1 MQVANFFKKLKPYY
15 FRLLAGVLFCVL
27 LLSTWFL
34 FSQKPD
40 YPEEIH
46 ISLQEQLKHIIQEA
60 FYNKEEGVHN
70 LQFQKMQTSVM
81 VRSNRIKAEFKYS
94 FMDKNNTK
102 VTVVGVAQMK
112 RNYPDSETKHDIWL
126 MDHFETK
133 PPVLEFHQ
141 PIVLLSSKKE
151 KLVEDDNENE
161 ENLNMDDNS
170 LANDENIEEH
180 LQKQEEDINVKQIH
194 SDKTESVNDQPE
206 LASDVEK
213 SSTEEE
219 PTAEETTE
227 LPVEESVPEEAEQ
240 PASDTKEQ

>member
-1 MQVANFFKKLKPYY
+1 MQAANFFKKLKPYY

-27 LLSTWFL
+27 LLSTWVL
-34 FSQKPD
+34 FYQKPD

-60 FYNKEEGVHN
+60 FYNKEEGIHS

-94 FMDKNNTK
+94 FMDKDNTK

-141 PIVLLSSKKE
+141 PIVLLSNKIE
-151 KLVEDDNENE
+151 KLVEDDSENE
-161 ENLNMDDNS
+161 EDLNRDDNS
-170 LANDENIEEH
+170 LAKDENIEEH
-180 LQKQEEDINVKQIH
+180 LEQEEDIDREQIH
-194 SDKTESVNDQPE
+194 SDKTENVNGQPE
-206 LASDVEK
+206 LASDVKK
-213 SSTEEE
+213 SSAEEE
-219 PTAEETTE
+219 PTSKETTE
-227 LPVEESVPEEAEQ
+227 LPGEESVPEEADQ
-240 PASDTKEQ
+240 PSSDTKEQ